1 MDEKLSTAAC
11 CRANRACHG
20 AAWFALLAV
29 LLLLG
34 STVSAEEHPLAT
46 AYPAGS
52 SDPGGP
58 RASVDRS
65 GVLDTREGLTLRL
78 NTDTGSVQIVSLE
91 RGESPAVRY
100 SVHIETDARGQAA
113 QQLLE
118 RYSLSSRSD
127 DGGVEI
133 TGKLPPG
140 AGNAQFW
147 VRFEI
152 AVPARYNVD
161 VNTEAGDIE
170 TGDIGGTATL
180 VTQGGNIRTGNIGS
194 GRVRHA
200 AMGWP
205 VAHLETQGGHITV
218 GDVAGDL
225 SAFTAGG
232 HIVTGKITGSAS
244 LKTGGGHIRSVGIG
258 GRADLSTEGGNVT
271 VGHAGSFVS
280 AKTAGGQI
288 DFGEVHGSV
297 QAQTGGG
304 GIRIMYVAGP
314 MEVESN
320 GGSICLTRVAGA
332 VRAATGAG
340 TITAWIN
347 PESSSSGS
355 DVHLAGASQLAS
367 SDGDIIVFLPRNL
380 AANIEAT
387 VENGGERRIE
397 FDPALAL
404 QFQKSSEGSVHAWAA
419 LNGGG
424 TPLKLRTTAGKIRL
438 RFLDSEVALRES
450 LIREQ
455 MDRLR
460 REISPD
466 LALPEPLTPVAIR
479 TAPEPPP
486 QPEPPGSA
494 EPPASWTG
502 SWLDILELKLLGG
515 IREDADD
522 FQKRITYAPHPGYP
536 EIARRAGVQ
545 GIVRLQIVLN
555 KDGRVEVQKI
565 LEGEPSLA
573 DAAIA
578 AVKQW
583 RGNPVWLDGRRV
595 DVISTVTFNF
605 QLTSRAG
612 NN

>member
-1 MDEKLSTAAC
+1 MIEKSLMPASR
-11 CRANRACHG
+11 RAKLERG
-20 AAWFALLAV
+20 LTALLAV
-29 LLLLG
+29 FGVVLLALCVG
-34 STVSAEEHPLAT
+34 SAKELPAAE
-46 AYPAGS
+46 YPAASGE
-52 SDPGGP
+52 PGGP
-58 RASVDRS
+58 HVSTERS
-65 GVLDTREGLTLRL
+65 GELDTREGLTLRL
-78 NTDTGSVQIVSLE
+78 NTDMGSVQIVPLE
-91 RGESPAVRY
+91 QGEAPVVRFT
-100 SVHIETDARGQAA
+100 VHIETDARGQAA
-113 QQLLE
+113 KELLA
-118 RYSLSSRSD
+118 RYSMVAHSNGD
-127 DGGVEI
+127 GVEM
-133 TGKLPPG
+133 TGNLPPN

-147 VRFEI
+147 VHFEV

-170 TGDIGGTATL
+170 TGDVAGTASL
-180 VTQGGNIRTGNIGS
+180 VTQGGNIRAGNIGL
-194 GRVRHA
+194 GRARRA
-200 AMGWP
+200 SAGRA

-218 GDVAGDL
+218 GDVSGDL
-225 SAFTAGG
+225 TAFTAGG
-232 HIVTGKITGSAS
+232 HIVTGKVSGAAS
-244 LKTGGGHIRSVGIG
+244 LKTGGGHIRSVAIA
-258 GRADLSTEGGNVT
+258 GRADLSTEGGNIS
-271 VGHAGSFVS
+271 VGRAGSVVN
-280 AKTAGGQI
+280 AKTVGGQI

-304 GIRIMYVAGP
+304 GIRIMYVAGQ

-332 VRAATGAG
+332 VRAATDGG

-347 PESSSSGS
+347 PEASPSRA
-355 DVHLAGASQLAS
+355 DVHLAGPSQLAS

-404 QFQKSSEGSVHAWAA
+404 QFQKSGEGVVHAWVA

-424 TPLKLRTTAGKIRL
+424 VPLKLRTTAGKIRL
-438 RFLDSEVALRES
+438 RFLDSEVGLRES

-466 LALPEPLTPVAIR
+466 LALPAPLVPVAVR
-479 TAPEPPP
+479 NAPDVPPPPEPPR
-486 QPEPPGSA
+486 S
-494 EPPASWTG
+494 EPPANWTG

-515 IREDADD
+515 IREDADE
-522 FQKRITYAPHPGYP
+522 FQRRITYAPHPGYP

-555 KDGRVEVQKI
+555 QDGRVEVQKI
-565 LEGEPSLA
+565 LEGDPALA
-573 DAAIA
+573 DAAIS

-583 RGNPVWLDGRRV
+583 RGSPVLLDGRKV